1 MESTG
6 KGNIPQK
13 MDSDK
18 TSSLFAKKDLAN
30 NNISSNTNS
39 NNLSSMFRTNS
50 IQAYLQGGAQ
60 SPQGMSNFQN
70 FSRLS
75 LVSPMYESAKPKQ
88 EIQFSNPLDLKKS
101 PSIIKMESQSDFGQR
116 ETPLPLP
123 MDTPAIP
130 IKKDISP
137 SIFSGSLT
145 QGAGPTSTTIGSLP
159 KQPMPTNI
167 MSGLRGN
174 VNQFNQLV
182 MDSGMDANEL
192 AKFQA
197 PDSNYRRPQ
206 EEPTL
211 QNIVSTVD
219 LKCRLDLKTI
229 ALNARNTEYNPK
241 RFAAAIMKIR
251 NPKTTAL
258 IFSSGKMVC
267 TGAKSEEDSKK
278 AAKKYAKTIKNMG
291 FDVRFTDFKVQNI
304 VASADVGFA
313 IRLESLS
320 HRHAEFC
327 QYEPEIFPGL
337 IYRIYQPKVVV
348 LIFVSGKIVL
358 TGAKTREQIKEAYTN
373 ILPALQMHKKEE
385 TTVSTRAMS

>member
-1 MESTG
+1 MEPVSSSKNVKPADSLGKQADTNST
-6 KGNIPQK
+6 
-13 MDSDK
+13 SEK
-18 TSSLFAKKDLAN
+18 TKSTAGIGGLTMTKNTSISQFLNQGHQAPAAN
-30 NNISSNTNS
+30 NVNQT
-39 NNLSSMFRTNS
+39 FH
-50 IQAYLQGGAQ
+50 
-60 SPQGMSNFQN
+60 
-70 FSRLS
+70 RLS
-75 LVSPMYESAKPKQ
+75 LVSPMYEQPKPMMPQ
-88 EIQFSNPLDLKKS
+88 INFSNPLENKS
-101 PSIIKMESQSDFGQR
+101 PSLIKSETTSNINK

-123 MDTPAIP
+123 ADTPAGP
-130 IKKDISP
+130 LKKTPASGMGY
-137 SIFSGSLT
+137 SIGATPVGLTPGNKGFEAPGKPASQSLT
-145 QGAGPTSTTIGSLP
+145 NYKKTLDD
-159 KQPMPTNI
+159 
-167 MSGLRGN
+167 SGLN
-174 VNQFNQLV
+174 ISELNQLSSV
-182 MDSGMDANEL
+182 PKTGG
-192 AKFQA
+192 
-197 PDSNYRRPQ
+197 RRPQ

-219 LKCRLDLKTI
+219 MKCKLDLKTI

-291 FDVRFTDFKVQNI
+291 FDVKFTDFKVQNI

-320 HRHAEFC
+320 HKHVDFC

-337 IYRIYQPKVVV
+337 IYRIYEPKVVV

-358 TGAKTREQIKEAYTN
+358 TGAKTREQIKEAYSN

-385 TTVSTRAMS
+385 TNVV